1 MMENFLFSNFVESLS
16 GVKTPGYFCCIITSM
31 DYFAAAIRRRG
42 ERRDLTK
49 NVRLSG
55 LAGEGKLIGILEIY
69 IETLLFLQR
78 RNEGKDGGHNVNTN
92 NQNKQ
97 INF

>member
-1 MMENFLFSNFVESLS
+1 MLNTLS
-16 GVKTPGYFCCIITSM
+16 GVKTPGYFSCIIASL

-78 RNEGKDGGHNVNTN
+78 RNEGRDGGHNLNTN